1 MNKRIFV
8 IAVAGLAGCATTS
21 GVMPGPNGTYTI
33 SAFAA
38 PVRGGA
44 TGAYQ
49 TAFED
54 AQKYC
59 AKNGKNA
66 VVLDGQDRD
75 VYQSTSMAHGN
86 FNANS
91 AGAYGSYGSGGGTFA
106 SGNAKLTFRCDPP
119 AAK

>member
-1 MNKRIFV
+1 MKK
-8 IAVAGLAGCATTS
+8 GLIVLVGLGFYGCATTS

-44 TGAYQ
+44 AGAYQ

-59 AKNGKNA
+59 AKSGKNA
-66 VVLDGQDRD
+66 IVLDGQDRD
-75 VYQSTSMAHGN
+75 VYQSTSMAHGS

-91 AGAYGSYGSGGGTFA
+91 AGAYGSYGAGGGTFA

>member
-1 MNKRIFV
+1 MNRKILM
-8 IAVAGLAGCATTS
+8 IAVAGLTGCATTS

-33 SAFAA
+33 SAFAS

-59 AKNGKNA
+59 AKSGKNA

-75 VYQSTSMAHGN
+75 VYQSTSMTHGS

-91 AGAYGSYGSGGGTFA
+91 AGAYGGYGSGGGTFA
-106 SGNAKLTFRCDPP
+106 SGNAKLTFRCDSP

>member
-1 MNKRIFV
+1 MKK
-8 IAVAGLAGCATTS
+8 GLIVLVGLGFYGCATTS

-59 AKNGKNA
+59 AKSGKNA
-66 VVLDGQDRD
+66 IVLDGQDRD
-75 VYQSTSMAHGN
+75 VYQSTSMAHGS

-91 AGAYGSYGSGGGTFA
+91 AGAYGSYGAGGGTFA